1 VENEHLHHAELAE
14 PEKQTT
20 RHAAPKAAD
29 ATLEHLRQI
38 QHGLGN
44 RALGQLIQAKYDDGG
59 KGENGA
65 LEVADAPFASHL
77 SHPASASAVGN
88 GRPLGEGERAL
99 FGSRFKEDFDGVRV
113 HTGAAAAESA
123 RSIGARAYAVGQNL
137 VFAEGQYAPHTE
149 GGVRLLAHELA
160 HVVQQRRPGAGGASA
175 ESGADAAAEAVSSG
189 RDVSSQAIGSAAP
202 GLYADNGFALSPA
215 PAFGKPSYGFKVPP
229 LKLSRK
235 FLLFLLDN
243 DLMTAEMREMI
254 LRGEVG
260 VEDDETTRM
269 REGREARQPR
279 LFPPSEV
286 DDILRR
292 VERKRAAE
300 EEAKARAT
308 EGPAPGPTVAVPKP
322 YNPPDDKPKLAEWK
336 GLTDGIDFNVPLPFK
351 LPRPLAGMAHPNLSF
366 SGLTVPA
373 VKVGQ
378 FDSKLVAGFDKSL
391 EVQLSYRDW
400 HLTGNVDLDG
410 KWVMKLSYPN
420 DTPIPAGGTIE
431 SMFTQGETAMRE
443 AIKTV
448 GAADLNKFTELK
460 DKASTL
466 AGPIKT
472 AVDAGKGIK
481 NLDQRRVNVSFA
493 FGSGPAPGRLPPSAL
508 KGMPQPKGGVAL
520 YGGLNLN
527 FWF

>member
-29 ATLEHLRQI
+29 ATLEHLRQL

-65 LEVADAPFASHL
+65 LEAADAPVASQT
-77 SHPASASAVGN
+77 SRPASGSAVGD
-88 GRPLGEGERAL
+88 GRPLGEGERAF

-113 HTGAAAAESA
+113 HTGAAASESA

-137 VFAEGQYAPHTE
+137 VFADGQYAPHIE

-160 HVVQQRRPGAGGASA
+160 HVVQQRRPGAVGASA
-175 ESGADAAAEAVSSG
+175 ESGADAAAEAVSHG
-189 RDVSSQAIGSAAP
+189 RDVSSQSIGSAAP
-202 GLYADNGFALSPA
+202 GLYADNGFSLSPA
-215 PAFGKPSYGFKVPP
+215 PGVGKPSYGFKVPP

-243 DLMTAEMREMI
+243 NLMTAEMREMI
-254 LRGEVG
+254 LRGEVV
-260 VEDDETTRM
+260 VEDDKM
-269 REGREARQPR
+269 ISDREARPR

-308 EGPAPGPTVAVPKP
+308 EGPAPGPTVDVPKP

-351 LPRPLAGMAHPNLSF
+351 LPRPLAGMAHPNLSV
-366 SGLTVPA
+366 SGLTIPA

-378 FDSKLVAGFDKSL
+378 FDSKLVAGFDQSL

-431 SMFTQGETAMRE
+431 SMFTQGETALRE
-443 AIKTV
+443 AIKTA
-448 GAADLNKFTELK
+448 GGADLTKFTELK
-460 DKASTL
+460 DKMSTV

-481 NLDQRRVNVSFA
+481 NLDQRRVNVSIA
-493 FGSGPAPGRLPPSAL
+493 IGAGPAPGRLPPSAL
-508 KGMPQPKGGVAL
+508 KGMPQPKGGVGL